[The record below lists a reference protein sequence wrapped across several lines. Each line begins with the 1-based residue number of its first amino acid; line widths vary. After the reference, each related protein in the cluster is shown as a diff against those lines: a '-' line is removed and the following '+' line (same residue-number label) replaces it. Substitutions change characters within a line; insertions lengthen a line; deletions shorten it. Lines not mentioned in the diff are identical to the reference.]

1 MCNIFTL
8 ETKFYLKGLQT
19 MFSGLIR
26 EIALIEDF
34 SNNQLSIQSPFK
46 PSIGDS
52 IAINGACLTVIKLKK
67 EGFILELTEQTQQTI
82 AVENLKGKAH
92 LEPALKVSDRFDGHF
107 VQGHIDAI
115 GEITNIT
122 HSSNQR
128 DFFIHT
134 PPHIHSL
141 LIPKGSITIDGVSL
155 TITDFCAPTLQ
166 LTLIPHTFNH
176 TLFGTYK
183 VGRKVNIETDML
195 VRSVAHILKQNKQTQ
210 WDQFDL
216 ITLGY

>member
-1 MCNIFTL
+1 
-8 ETKFYLKGLQT
+8 

-26 EIALIEDF
+26 EIALIKDF
-34 SNNQLSIQSPFK
+34 SNRQLSIQSPFK

-52 IAINGACLTVIKLKK
+52 IAINGACLTVISLKK
-67 EGFILELTEQTQQTI
+67 DGFILELTEHTQQHI
-82 AVENLKGKAH
+82 AIENLKGKVH

-122 HSSNQR
+122 HSYNQS

-134 PPHIHSL
+134 PQHIHSL
-141 LIPKGSITIDGVSL
+141 LIPKGSIAIDGVSL

-166 LTLIPHTFNH
+166 LTLIPHTFDH
-176 TLFGTYK
+176 TLFGSYAI
-183 VGRKVNIETDML
+183 GRRVNIETDML
-195 VRSVAHILKQNKQTQ
+195 VRSVAHILNQSKKTQ
-210 WDQFDL
+210 WDQFDS